1 MPMRTR
7 TNIHTLAGLVA
18 THRIPGCD
26 KLLTMPAGPRPPVEV
41 YAERRARIASRL
53 QRESGA
59 LLLFGG
65 ALQTRANDTEFR
77 FRPDSDFHY
86 LTGLEE
92 PGAVMLLR
100 PDGDDLRFCL
110 FVRPRDRDA
119 EIWSGRRI
127 GPEGAIEQFGASEAF
142 ALGELDERLPAL
154 LDGCENVFLPV
165 GRWPGLDA
173 SLAKAVSSLRR
184 RNREGRTPPLR
195 YGEAAD
201 LIGED
206 RIIKDA
212 AGLDSLR
219 RAIDIS
225 AAGHLAAMR
234 QTRPGMWEYEI
245 DALLE
250 YEFRRR
256 GSTGP
261 GYGSIVGGG
270 DNATVLHYV
279 DNRDQLRAGEVL
291 LIDAGAEWD
300 YFSGDIT
307 RSWPIS
313 GRFSAEQRAVYE
325 VVLAANRAGIE
336 RTVVGS
342 NIDAIH
348 ETCLDVLCEGIAELG
363 LIEGLSPGASAAA
376 QIREQDLYKRF
387 YMHRTSHWLGVD
399 VHDAGRYTIGGESR
413 PLEPGHV
420 LTVEP
425 GLYIAADAP
434 EVPDRFRG
442 IGVRIEDDVLVGP
455 ERPEVLS
462 AAAPKTIDEL
472 EAIIGSGG

>member
-1 MPMRTR
+1 
-7 TNIHTLAGLVA
+7 
-18 THRIPGCD
+18 
-26 KLLTMPAGPRPPVEV
+26 MPAGPHPSVEA
-41 YAERRARIASRL
+41 YAQRRARVATQL

-59 LLLFGG
+59 LVLFGG

-92 PGAVMLLR
+92 PGAVMVLR
-100 PDGDDLRFCL
+100 PGPDGGDLRFSL
-110 FVRPRDRDA
+110 FVRARDRDA

-127 GPEGAIEQFGASEAF
+127 GPIGAVEQFGASEAF
-142 ALGELDERLPAL
+142 ALAELDERLPAL
-154 LDGCENVFLPV
+154 LDGCETVYLPI
-165 GRWPGLDA
+165 GRWSSLDA

-184 RNREGRTPPLR
+184 RNRDGRTPPLR

-206 RIIKDA
+206 RLVKDA
-212 AGLDSLR
+212 AGLASLR
-219 RAIDIS
+219 QAIDITV
-225 AAGHLAAMR
+225 AGHTATMR
-234 QTRPGMWEYEI
+234 QAKPGMWEYEI
-245 DALLE
+245 EALLE

-261 GYGSIVGGG
+261 GYGSIVGSG

-279 DNRDQLRAGEVL
+279 DNRDRVRDGDVI

-307 RSWPIS
+307 RSWPVS
-313 GRFSAEQRAVYE
+313 GKFSGEQRAVYE
-325 VVLAANRAGIE
+325 VVLAANLAGIE
-336 RTVVGS
+336 RAVVGS

-348 ETCLDVLCEGIAELG
+348 EACLDVLCEGIAELG
-363 LIEGLSPGASAAA
+363 LIESLTGPGAAA
-376 QIREQDLYKRF
+376 QIREEGLYKRF

-399 VHDAGRYTIGGESR
+399 VHDAGRYTLGGKPR
-413 PLEPGHV
+413 ALAPNHV

-425 GLYIAADAP
+425 ALYIAGDQRDAP
-434 EVPDRFRG
+434 ERFRG
-442 IGVRIEDDVLVGP
+442 LGVRIEDDVLVRAEGP
-455 ERPEVLS
+455 EILS
-462 AAAPKTIDEL
+462 AAAPKQIDDL
-472 EAIIGSGG
+472 EAIIGSG